1 MIKVKLEGLETAI
14 RNLHSWEKE
23 KIKKVADQYNRSALA
38 IEKGAKLRVP
48 VDKNRLRPDIQKRVT
63 KTDHNRVVNA
73 EVFNTVKYAPFVEFG
88 TGSLVEVPAEQQEYA
103 SQFKGKTGRV
113 RNYRARPYL
122 FPAFE
127 QERPIL
133 IQKLTEILR

>member
-14 RNLHSWEKE
+14 RNLHSWETE

-48 VDKNRLRPDIQKRVT
+48 TDTGALKTDIQKRVT
-63 KTDHNRVVNA
+63 ITEHNRVVSA
-73 EVFNTVKYAPFVEFG
+73 EVFNKKKYAPFVEFG
-88 TGSLVEVPAEQQEYA
+88 TGALVEVPAEQEEYA
-103 SQFKGKTGRV
+103 LQFKGKTGRV

-127 QERPIL
+127 EERPIL

>member
-38 IEKGAKLRVP
+38 VEKNAKLQAP
-48 VDKNRLRPDIQKRVT
+48 VDTGRLRSDIQKQVT
-63 KTDHNRVVNA
+63 KTDHNRVVSA
-73 EVFNTVKYAPFVEFG
+73 EVFNNVIYAPFVEFG
-88 TGSLVEVPAEQQEYA
+88 A
-103 SQFKGKTGRV
+103 KGR
-113 RNYRARPYL
+113 RARPYL

-133 IQKLTEILR
+133 IQKLKEILR

>member
-48 VDKNRLRPDIQKRVT
+48 TDQSVLKPSIQKDVT
-63 KTDHNRVVNA
+63 ITQHNRVVSA
-73 EVFNTVKYAPFVEFG
+73 SVFTDVKYAPFVEFG
-88 TGSLVEVPAEQQEYA
+88 TGSLVEVPAEQEEYA
-103 SQFKGKTGRV
+103 LQFKGKTGRV

>member
-1 MIKVKLEGLETAI
+1 VF
-14 RNLHSWEKE
+14 
-23 KIKKVADQYNRSALA
+23 
-38 IEKGAKLRVP
+38 
-48 VDKNRLRPDIQKRVT
+48 
-63 KTDHNRVVNA
+63 TD
-73 EVFNTVKYAPFVEFG
+73 VKYAPFVEFG

-103 SQFKGKTGRV
+103 LQFKGKTGRV